1 MTTRKERLWELI
13 EEGTVDCYD
22 EDEQHS
28 GMLTMIEDNVVC
40 PFPAKVIGEEV
51 TVVELGWPRSGYGL
65 MAVCERGGKQHRVD
79 VTTLEFS
86 EPFTEG
92 YEWIEAYLLWR
103 GNLDEDDLDEEE

>member
-1 MTTRKERLWELI
+1 MATKKERLWELI

-28 GMLTMIEDNVVC
+28 GMLTMIEDNVEC
-40 PFPAKVIGEEV
+40 PFPAKIIGEEV
-51 TVVELGWPRSGYGL
+51 TVLELAWPKSGYGL
-65 MAVCERGGKQHRVD
+65 MAVCERGGKEHRVEI
-79 VTTLEFS
+79 TSLEFMA
-86 EPFTEG
+86 PYPEG